1 LMSLTMPTMRLKA
14 VFFAPSSRQAV
25 PMQKRVDLCRG
36 KARGARVSKSSEVTC
51 RLAWGPLLVWG

>member
-1 LMSLTMPTMRLKA
+1 MMSLTMPTMRLKA

-36 KARGARVSKSSEVTC
+36 KARAAHVSREAR
-51 RLAWGPLLVWG
+51 